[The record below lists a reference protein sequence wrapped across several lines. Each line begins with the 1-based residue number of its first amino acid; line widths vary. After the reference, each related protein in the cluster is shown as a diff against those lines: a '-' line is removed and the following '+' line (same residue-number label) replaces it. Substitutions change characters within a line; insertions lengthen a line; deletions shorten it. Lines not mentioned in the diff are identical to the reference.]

1 MSRDELDKT
10 IATGTVGEEG
20 GSRKGERQ
28 TAVTSA
34 VQDPG
39 YLFIRYPFSSSSLPK
54 PPPLLPSFV
63 SFLGADESPE
73 REKRLSFSPFRSSAF
88 PPPSPLP
95 HLSLLQPFPPY
106 PGRSFLVAART
117 GSEHLGG
124 GGAGFL

>member
-1 MSRDELDKT
+1 MWH
-10 IATGTVGEEG
+10 ATGTVGEEG

-39 YLFIRYPFSSSSLPK
+39 YLFIRYPFSSSSLPQ
-54 PPPLLPSFV
+54 PLPFLPSFV
-63 SFLGADESPE
+63 SFLGVDESPE
-73 REKRLSFSPFRSSAF
+73 RERRLSFGPFRFSAF
-88 PPPSPLP
+88 LLPPLP
-95 HLSLLQPFPPY
+95 HLSLLRPFSSY
-106 PGRSFLVAART
+106 SGRSFLEAART